1 MGVMNKMRESTKYIL
16 WILVFSFGGLW
27 MLQDSG
33 VFETLGLGPRHLAV
47 VNGEVIA
54 FETYQGAVQQQVEA
68 YEQQG
73 QEVTPQLRAFIEE
86 RVYDALV
93 DNVLREQEMERLG
106 VAVSD
111 AEVADLLYGDNPDV
125 LIRQFFPDGQGGVD
139 REAVRNIASSTEYRA
154 DFIGIQEDVRRRR
167 QQAKLDALIGST
179 VRVTQADVNDE
190 YVRRNQSAAARYVAL
205 RYADIPDAEIE
216 VSDRDVENYYREI
229 REDFQRDKTF
239 DVSYLTFELA
249 PAAEDSANALTRF
262 RDIAID
268 FEDTTN
274 DSIFVANLIGREIDN
289 VYEVDTL
296 SATEAPADAATE
308 LFRSLTPGTVAGPFI
323 ENGEVLL
330 YKVIGTVPADGQTVR
345 ARHILVSEE
354 AGALNLLTELSTGA
368 SFEALA
374 AQHSTDTSNK
384 DRGGDLGWF
393 GEGRMVPEFQAAA
406 FAAPIGEVV
415 GPVQTQ
421 FGYHLIRVDARATQ
435 DAVVVPLRSEVTV
448 DYDGV
453 QERAEDV
460 QYFAE
465 DARRTLA
472 EQAEQDGYTV
482 RSVTITDAQ
491 TTIPGL
497 DADADA
503 VRYIKRGRVGE
514 ISQPFNTADGFV
526 VVEVTNVT
534 EEGFRPFEE
543 VAEQVR
549 RRYLTAQKQEIAAQ
563 RLAGATGDLDAV
575 ASAVGSSVQTA
586 PNVTYTN
593 PTVPGLGR
601 ETQFVGAAFGLSTGA
616 SSQVIEGQTAAYML
630 QVTSK
635 NVADPSAMSDEDRD
649 QIQEQLLGQKRQQV
663 RQQWIE
669 RLRDDAEITDNRAL
683 LL

>member
-1 MGVMNKMRESTKYIL
+1 T
-16 WILVFSFGGLW
+16 
-27 MLQDSG
+27 LQDSG
-33 VFETLGLGPRHLAV
+33 CFETIGLGPRHLAV
-47 VNGEVIA
+47 VNGEPIT

-73 QEVTPQLRAFIEE
+73 QEVSPQLRAFIEE

-139 REAVRNIASSTEYRA
+139 RNAVRTIAEDPQYRG

-167 QQAKLDALIGST
+167 QQAKLDALIGAT

-190 YVRRNQSAAARYVAL
+190 YVRRNQSAAARFVAL

-216 VSDRDVENYYREI
+216 VNDRDVEAYYNEI
-229 REDFQRDKTF
+229 RDDFQRDKTF
-239 DVSYLTFELA
+239 DVNYVTFALA
-249 PAAEDSANALTRF
+249 PAAEDSARALSQF
-262 RDIAID
+262 REIGID
-268 FEDTTN
+268 FADTSN
-274 DSIFVANLIGREIDN
+274 DSIFVANLIGSEIDN
-289 VYEVDTL
+289 TYEVDTL
-296 SATEAPADAATE
+296 SATSAPADAATA
-308 LFRSLTPGTVAGPFI
+308 LFRDLTPGTIAGPVI
-323 ENGEVLL
+323 DGGEVFL
-330 YKVIGTVPADGQTVR
+330 YKVIGTAPADGQTVR
-345 ARHILVSEE
+345 ARHILVQEE
-354 AGALNLLTELSTGA
+354 AGARNLLVELENGTT
-368 SFEALA
+368 FEDLA

-406 FAAPIGEVV
+406 FAAPVGEVV

-421 FGYHLIRVDARATQ
+421 FGYHLIRVDARATR
-435 DAVVVPLRSEVTV
+435 DAVVIPLRREVAV
-448 DYDGV
+448 DFDGV

-460 QYFAE
+460 QYFAGQA
-465 DARRTLA
+465 DRTLA
-472 EQAEQDGYTV
+472 EQAEQEGYTV
-482 RSVTITDAQ
+482 RSVTITEEQNA
-491 TTIPGL
+491 IPGL
-497 DADADA
+497 DADSDVA
-503 VRYIKRGRVGE
+503 RYIKRGRLGV

-534 EEGFRPFEE
+534 EEGFRPFDE

-563 RLAGATGDLDAV
+563 RLAGASGSLDAI
-575 ASAVGSSVQTA
+575 AAAVGSSVQTA

-593 PTVPGLGR
+593 PTIPGLGR
-601 ETQFVGAAFGLSTGA
+601 DPQFVGAAFGLNTGTT
-616 SSQVIEGQTAAYML
+616 SQVIEGQTAAYML
-630 QVTSK
+630 EVTSK
-635 NVADPSAMSDEDRD
+635 NVAEPSNMSNEDRD
-649 QIQEQLLGQKRQQV
+649 QIREQLLGQKRQQV

-669 RLRDDAEITDNRAL
+669 RLRDDAEITDNRGAIL
-683 LL
+683 

>member
-1 MGVMNKMRESTKYIL
+1 MRESTKYIL
-16 WILVFSFGGLW
+16 WIIVFSFGGLW
-27 MLQDSG
+27 TLQDSG
-33 VFETLGLGPRHLAV
+33 CFETIGLGPRHLAV
-47 VNGEVIA
+47 VNGEPIT

-73 QEVTPQLRAFIEE
+73 QEVSPQLRAFIEE

-139 REAVRNIASSTEYRA
+139 RNAVRTIAEDPQYRG

-167 QQAKLDALIGST
+167 QQAKLDALIGAT

-190 YVRRNQSAAARYVAL
+190 YVRRNQSAAARFVAL

-216 VSDRDVENYYREI
+216 VNDRDVEAYYNEI
-229 REDFQRDKTF
+229 RDDFQRDKTF
-239 DVSYLTFELA
+239 DVNYVTFALA
-249 PAAEDSANALTRF
+249 PAAEDSARALSQF
-262 RDIAID
+262 REIGID
-268 FEDTTN
+268 FADTSN
-274 DSIFVANLIGREIDN
+274 DSIFVANLIGSEIDN
-289 VYEVDTL
+289 TYEVDTL
-296 SATEAPADAATE
+296 SATSAPADAATA
-308 LFRSLTPGTVAGPFI
+308 LFRDLTPGTIAGPVI
-323 ENGEVLL
+323 DGGEVFL
-330 YKVIGTVPADGQTVR
+330 YKVIGTAPADGQTVR
-345 ARHILVSEE
+345 ARHILVQEE
-354 AGALNLLTELSTGA
+354 AGARNLLVELENGTT
-368 SFEALA
+368 FEDLA

-406 FAAPIGEVV
+406 FAAPVGEVV

-421 FGYHLIRVDARATQ
+421 FGYHLIRVDARATR
-435 DAVVVPLRSEVTV
+435 DAVVIPLRREVAV
-448 DYDGV
+448 DFDGV

-460 QYFAE
+460 QYFAGQA
-465 DARRTLA
+465 DRTLA
-472 EQAEQDGYTV
+472 EQAEQEGYTV
-482 RSVTITDAQ
+482 RSVTITEEQNA
-491 TTIPGL
+491 IPGL
-497 DADADA
+497 DADSDVA
-503 VRYIKRGRVGE
+503 RYIKRGRLGV

-534 EEGFRPFEE
+534 EEGFRPFDE

-563 RLAGATGDLDAV
+563 RLAGASGSLDAI
-575 ASAVGSSVQTA
+575 AAAVGSSVQTA

-593 PTVPGLGR
+593 PTIPGLGR
-601 ETQFVGAAFGLSTGA
+601 DPQFVGAAFGLNTGTT
-616 SSQVIEGQTAAYML
+616 SQVIEGQTAAYML
-630 QVTSK
+630 EVTSK
-635 NVADPSAMSDEDRD
+635 NVAEPSNMSNEDRD
-649 QIQEQLLGQKRQQV
+649 QIREQLLGQKRQQV

-669 RLRDDAEITDNRAL
+669 RLRDDAEITDNRGAIL
-683 LL
+683 

>member
-1 MGVMNKMRESTKYIL
+1 MNKMRESTKYIL
-16 WILVFSFGGLW
+16 WIIVFSFGGLW
-27 MLQDSG
+27 TLQDSG
-33 VFETLGLGPRHLAV
+33 CFETIGLGPRHLAV
-47 VNGEVIA
+47 VNGEPIT

-73 QEVTPQLRAFIEE
+73 QEVSPQLRAFIEE

-139 REAVRNIASSTEYRA
+139 RNAVRTIAEDPQYRG

-167 QQAKLDALIGST
+167 QQAKLDALIGAT

-190 YVRRNQSAAARYVAL
+190 YVRRNQSAAARFVAL

-216 VSDRDVENYYREI
+216 VNDRDVEAYYNEI
-229 REDFQRDKTF
+229 RDDFQRDKTF
-239 DVSYLTFELA
+239 DVNYVTFALA
-249 PAAEDSANALTRF
+249 PAAEDSARALSQF
-262 RDIAID
+262 REIGID
-268 FEDTTN
+268 FADTSN
-274 DSIFVANLIGREIDN
+274 DSIFVANLIGSEIDN
-289 VYEVDTL
+289 TYEVDTL
-296 SATEAPADAATE
+296 SATSAPADAATA
-308 LFRSLTPGTVAGPFI
+308 LFRDLTPGTIAGPVI
-323 ENGEVLL
+323 DGGEVFL
-330 YKVIGTVPADGQTVR
+330 YKVIGTAPADGQTVR
-345 ARHILVSEE
+345 ARHILVQEE
-354 AGALNLLTELSTGA
+354 AGARNLLVELENGTT
-368 SFEALA
+368 FEDLA

-406 FAAPIGEVV
+406 FAAPVGEVV

-421 FGYHLIRVDARATQ
+421 FGYHLIRVDARATR
-435 DAVVVPLRSEVTV
+435 DAVVIPLRREVAV
-448 DYDGV
+448 DFDGV

-460 QYFAE
+460 QYFAGQA
-465 DARRTLA
+465 DRTLA
-472 EQAEQDGYTV
+472 EQAEQEGYTV
-482 RSVTITDAQ
+482 RSVTITEEQNA
-491 TTIPGL
+491 IPGL
-497 DADADA
+497 DADSDVA
-503 VRYIKRGRVGE
+503 RYIKRGRLGV

-534 EEGFRPFEE
+534 EEGFRPFDE

-563 RLAGATGDLDAV
+563 RLAGASGSLDAI
-575 ASAVGSSVQTA
+575 AAAVGSSVQTA

-593 PTVPGLGR
+593 PTIPGLGR
-601 ETQFVGAAFGLSTGA
+601 DPQFVGAAFGLNTGTT
-616 SSQVIEGQTAAYML
+616 SQVIEGQTAAYML
-630 QVTSK
+630 EVTSK
-635 NVADPSAMSDEDRD
+635 NVAEPSNMSNEDRD
-649 QIQEQLLGQKRQQV
+649 QIREQLLGQKRQQV

-669 RLRDDAEITDNRAL
+669 RLRDDAEITDNRGAIL
-683 LL
+683 

>member
-16 WILVFSFGGLW
+16 WIIVFSFGGLW
-27 MLQDSG
+27 TLQDSG
-33 VFETLGLGPRHLAV
+33 CFETIGLGPRHLAV
-47 VNGEVIA
+47 VNGEPIT

-73 QEVTPQLRAFIEE
+73 QEVSPQLRAFIEE

-139 REAVRNIASSTEYRA
+139 RNAVRTIAEDPQYRG

-167 QQAKLDALIGST
+167 QQAKLDALIGAT

-190 YVRRNQSAAARYVAL
+190 YVRRNQSAAARFVAL

-216 VSDRDVENYYREI
+216 VNDRDVEAYYNEI
-229 REDFQRDKTF
+229 RDDFQRDKTF
-239 DVSYLTFELA
+239 DVNYVTFALA
-249 PAAEDSANALTRF
+249 PAAEDSARALSQF
-262 RDIAID
+262 REIGID
-268 FEDTTN
+268 FADTSN
-274 DSIFVANLIGREIDN
+274 DSIFVANLIGSEIDN
-289 VYEVDTL
+289 TYEVDTL
-296 SATEAPADAATE
+296 SATSAPADAATA
-308 LFRSLTPGTVAGPFI
+308 LFRDLTPGTIAGPVI
-323 ENGEVLL
+323 DGGEVFL
-330 YKVIGTVPADGQTVR
+330 YKVIGTAPADGQTVR
-345 ARHILVSEE
+345 ARHILVQEE
-354 AGALNLLTELSTGA
+354 AGARNLLVELENGTT
-368 SFEALA
+368 FEDLA

-406 FAAPIGEVV
+406 FAAPVGEVV

-421 FGYHLIRVDARATQ
+421 FGYHLIRVDARATR
-435 DAVVVPLRSEVTV
+435 DAVVIPLRREVAV
-448 DYDGV
+448 DFDGV

-460 QYFAE
+460 QYFAGQA
-465 DARRTLA
+465 DRTLA
-472 EQAEQDGYTV
+472 EQAEQEGYTV
-482 RSVTITDAQ
+482 RSVTITEEQNA
-491 TTIPGL
+491 IPGL
-497 DADADA
+497 DADSDVA
-503 VRYIKRGRVGE
+503 RYIKRGRLGV

-534 EEGFRPFEE
+534 EEGFRPFDE

-563 RLAGATGDLDAV
+563 RLAGASGSLDAI
-575 ASAVGSSVQTA
+575 AAAVGSSVQTA

-593 PTVPGLGR
+593 PTIPGLGR
-601 ETQFVGAAFGLSTGA
+601 DPQFVGAAFGLNTGTT
-616 SSQVIEGQTAAYML
+616 SQVIEGQTAAYML
-630 QVTSK
+630 EVTSK
-635 NVADPSAMSDEDRD
+635 NVAEPSNMSNEDRD
-649 QIQEQLLGQKRQQV
+649 QIREQLLGQKRQQV

-669 RLRDDAEITDNRAL
+669 RLRDDAEITDNRGAIL
-683 LL
+683 

>member
-1 MGVMNKMRESTKYIL
+1 MNKMRESTKYIL
-16 WILVFSFGGLW
+16 WIIVFSFGGLW
-27 MLQDSG
+27 TLQDSG
-33 VFETLGLGPRHLAV
+33 CFETIGLGPRHLAV
-47 VNGEVIA
+47 VNGEPIT

-73 QEVTPQLRAFIEE
+73 QEVSPQLRAFIEE

-139 REAVRNIASSTEYRA
+139 RNAVRTIAEDPQYRG

-167 QQAKLDALIGST
+167 QQAKLDALIGAT

-190 YVRRNQSAAARYVAL
+190 YVRRNQSAAARFVAL

-216 VSDRDVENYYREI
+216 VNDRDVEAYYNEI
-229 REDFQRDKTF
+229 RDDFQRDKTF
-239 DVSYLTFELA
+239 DVNYVTFALA
-249 PAAEDSANALTRF
+249 PAAEDSARALSQF
-262 RDIAID
+262 REIGID
-268 FEDTTN
+268 FADTSN
-274 DSIFVANLIGREIDN
+274 DSIFVANLIGSEIDN
-289 VYEVDTL
+289 TYEVDTL
-296 SATEAPADAATE
+296 SATSAPADAATA
-308 LFRSLTPGTVAGPFI
+308 LFRDLTPGTIAGPVI
-323 ENGEVLL
+323 DAGEVFL
-330 YKVIGTVPADGQTVR
+330 YKVIGTAPADGQTVR
-345 ARHILVSEE
+345 ARHILVQEE
-354 AGALNLLTELSTGA
+354 AGARNLLTELANGA
-368 SFEALA
+368 TFEDLA

-384 DRGGDLGWF
+384 DQGGDLGWF

-406 FAAPIGEVV
+406 FAAPVGEVV

-421 FGYHLIRVDARATQ
+421 FGYHLIRVDARATR
-435 DAVVVPLRSEVTV
+435 DAVVIPLRREVAV
-448 DYDGV
+448 DFDGV

-465 DARRTLA
+465 QADRTLA
-472 EQAEQDGYTV
+472 EQAEQEGYTV
-482 RSVTITDAQ
+482 RSVTITEEQNA
-491 TTIPGL
+491 IPGL
-497 DADADA
+497 DADSDVA
-503 VRYIKRGRVGE
+503 RYIKRGRVGV

-534 EEGFRPFEE
+534 ESGFRPFDE

-563 RLAGATGDLDAV
+563 RLAGASGSLDAI

-593 PTVPGLGR
+593 PTIPGLGR
-601 ETQFVGAAFGLSTGA
+601 DPQFVGAAFGLNTGA
-616 SSQVIEGQTAAYML
+616 TSQVIEGQTAAYML
-630 QVTSK
+630 EVTSK
-635 NVADPSAMSDEDRD
+635 NVAEPSNMSDEDRD
-649 QIQEQLLGQKRQQV
+649 QIREQLLGQKRQQV

-669 RLRDDAEITDNRAL
+669 RLRDDAEITDNRGAIL
-683 LL
+683 